1 MRYQKINL
9 IDGSVDGSPPRVVI
23 KKPLP
28 KKRLKNRRLFQLLI
42 FVLALV
48 VFFSTNVIFS
58 QNSLITNLG
67 RLSFWEGVTR
77 LMVGKDKI
85 LKGELFDRINV
96 LLLGMGGALHEG
108 PYLTDTII
116 LASIKPSTGQIGLL
130 SIPRDLYVPIPGYG
144 WRKINSANALGMAE
158 SKDGGLLTSQVVSD
172 VFDLPIHYWV
182 RIDFNLFKDLIDEF
196 GGIEIEVERAFTD
209 YQFPGANFSYRVVS
223 FEKGRQTM
231 DGEKALQFARSRH
244 GNNGEDSDFAR
255 SRRQQKILFA
265 IKEKIEKEDI
275 LSQPRKI
282 WNVYNSLKDNLSSNL
297 DLSQAIRLAKISS
310 EIGWENIVTK
320 VIETGPNG
328 LLESEITLQGAF
340 ILKTKTGNF
349 KELAKMAENL
359 FSAEGGPSS
368 ENVIFGQIRQ
378 PTEAPLVEKK
388 SKVVILNGTYV
399 TGLAQQAGE
408 TLSAKAGSDFEVI
421 QTGNA
426 PDRNYK
432 KNVVYQINSGTSVSE
447 GKERLKEL
455 CQIFFAEIGQEL
467 NEELKNLFDKQ
478 TDFLIIL
485 GNNS

>member
-1 MRYQKINL
+1 MRDQKINL
-9 IDGSVDGSPPRVVI
+9 IDGVSPPRVVVNR
-23 KKPLP
+23 PLP
-28 KKRLKNRRLFQLLI
+28 KKRIRSRRVFQLLI
-42 FVLALV
+42 FLCALV
-48 VFFSTNVIFS
+48 IFFSTNVIFS

-77 LMVGKDKI
+77 LMTSKDKI

-96 LLLGMGGALHEG
+96 LILGMGGALHEG

-130 SIPRDLYVPIPGYG
+130 SIPRDLYVPVPGYG

-172 VFDLPIHYWV
+172 VFDVPIHYWV
-182 RIDFNLFKDLIDEF
+182 RMDFNLFKDLIDEL
-196 GGIEIEVERAFTD
+196 GGIEIEVEKSFAD
-209 YQFPGANFSYRVVS
+209 YQFPDQNFSYRVVS
-223 FEKGRQTM
+223 FEKGWQTM
-231 DGEKALQFARSRH
+231 DGERALQFARSRH

-265 IKEKIEKEDI
+265 IKEKIDKENI

-310 EIGWENIVTK
+310 EISRENIITK
-320 VIETGPNG
+320 VIETGPDG
-328 LLESEITLQGAF
+328 PLKSEVTLQGAF

-349 KELAKMAENL
+349 HELAQMALDL
-359 FSAEGGPSS
+359 FKPSAET
-368 ENVIFGQIRQ
+368 VLFGQSPAQ
-378 PTEAPLVEKK
+378 EETAPLVEKK

-399 TGLAQQAGE
+399 SGLAQQAGE
-408 TLSAKAGSDFEVI
+408 TLKNSDFEVI

-426 PDRNYK
+426 PVRDYK
-432 KNVVYQINSGTSVSE
+432 KNVIYQINPDIKE
-447 GKERLKEL
+447 ERLKEL
-455 CQIFFAEIGQEL
+455 CAFFLAETGQEL
-467 NEELKNLFDKQ
+467 KEEFKKLFDEQ

-485 GNNS
+485 GGNS